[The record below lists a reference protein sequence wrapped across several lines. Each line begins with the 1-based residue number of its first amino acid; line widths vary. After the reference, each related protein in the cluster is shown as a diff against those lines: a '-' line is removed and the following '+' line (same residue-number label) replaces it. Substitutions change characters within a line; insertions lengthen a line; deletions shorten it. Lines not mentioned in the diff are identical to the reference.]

1 MQTKTHLA
9 LGHYLLDR
17 EADAGLHRYRG
28 LFLPGCIEP
37 DYNLV
42 TYLRG
47 LRGHGLFHGH
57 NAANSS
63 AYISASLR
71 SFEKDGVGISEE
83 DLPRIFERFYRT
95 DSARDRSGFGL
106 GLAIAKWIA
115 ELHRGAITVKSSL
128 GHGTTFEVMLP
139 FCE

>member
-17 EADAGLHRYRG
+17 EAAAVLHRYRG
-28 LFLPGCIEP
+28 LFLLGCIEP

-57 NAANSS
+57 NAASSS
-63 AYISASLR
+63 AYISLSLR
-71 SFEKDGVGISEE
+71 SFEKDGVGIAEE
-83 DLPRIFERFYRT
+83 DLPRIFERFYRA
-95 DSARDRSGFGL
+95 DSARGRSGFGL
-106 GLAIAKWIA
+106 GLAIAK
-115 ELHRGAITVKSSL
+115 
-128 GHGTTFEVMLP
+128 
-139 FCE
+139 

>member
-1 MQTKTHLA
+1 MHTKTHLA

-71 SFEKDGVGISEE
+71 SFEKDGVDISEE
-83 DLPRIFERFYRT
+83 YLPRIFERFYRT

-106 GLAIAKWIA
+106 GSAIAKWIA

-139 FCE
+139 FYE

>member
-17 EADAGLHRYRG
+17 EAAAVLHRYRG

-71 SFEKDGVGISEE
+71 SFEKDGVGI
-83 DLPRIFERFYRT
+83 PRWISPGFSSASTERT
-95 DSARDRSGFGL
+95 AHATAAASAWVWPSPSG
-106 GLAIAKWIA
+106 
-115 ELHRGAITVKSSL
+115 
-128 GHGTTFEVMLP
+128 
-139 FCE
+139 

>member
-1 MQTKTHLA
+1 MHTKTHLA

-71 SFEKDGVGISEE
+71 SFEKDGVGISE
-83 DLPRIFERFYRT
+83 
-95 DSARDRSGFGL
+95 
-106 GLAIAKWIA
+106 
-115 ELHRGAITVKSSL
+115 
-128 GHGTTFEVMLP
+128 
-139 FCE
+139 

>member
-71 SFEKDGVGISEE
+71 SFEKDGAGISEE
-83 DLPRIFERFYRT
+83 DLPRIFERFYRA
-95 DSARDRSGFGL
+95 DSARPQRLRPGSG
-106 GLAIAKWIA
+106 
-115 ELHRGAITVKSSL
+115 HRQVDSRAARGRD
-128 GHGTTFEVMLP
+128 HGQEQSRARHYI
-139 FCE
+139 

>member
-17 EADAGLHRYRG
+17 EADAGLHRYR
-28 LFLPGCIEP
+28 
-37 DYNLV
+37 
-42 TYLRG
+42 
-47 LRGHGLFHGH
+47 GLFHGH

-83 DLPRIFERFYRT
+83 YLPGFSSASTERT
-95 DSARDRSGFGL
+95 AHSTAAASAWVWPSPNG
-106 GLAIAKWIA
+106 
-115 ELHRGAITVKSSL
+115 
-128 GHGTTFEVMLP
+128 
-139 FCE
+139 